1 MDGANLINPSLFLPP
16 DTSCITQNAKLATQ
30 DDKKIQQSAKD
41 FESVLL
47 NKVLDEMKNSIGQW
61 TDEEDVASGQVKG
74 LFWLFLGRDLA
85 DKGGLGLWKDIS
97 QFFTDMQKKQT
108 QTQTL
113 DESL

>member
-1 MDGANLINPSLFLPP
+1 MDGANLINPSFLLPP
-16 DTSCITQNAKLATQ
+16 DASCITQNAKLVSQ

-97 QFFTDMQKKQT
+97 EFFTDMQKKQT
-108 QTQTL
+108 QPQSL